1 MHLKKTKK
9 TPRMI
14 RMIALMLSLVLVF
27 FTMTGMAL
35 AEEGT
40 DVPDAAPDSTL
51 EIVEAELEL
60 EPVPTEEP
68 PAETPG
74 AEETPE
80 PAPEPEEPSIP
91 PEPTDTPAPALEP
104 DYALD
109 AEIPSGWHNAP
120 VTITVRLIDKNNTG
134 WVKIEVA
141 FSNDDGAD
149 RFDVTEEW
157 NEYGYLE
164 RTMLDNGTVYF
175 FVTDP
180 MGIEHELPLDVYCMD
195 FEAPVLRAGI
205 NGTLLRVEASDT
217 LSGIAAVFVNDEL
230 YTTLDN
236 GVLNI
241 HIGGMTEDKYMYVQA
256 LDNAGNRTDYLVLA
270 NPCYEKPTPAPT
282 PTPSPTPSTDE
293 NKKHDAHCPAGCDCR
308 KNGPSSSSSG
318 NSSGGGSTPS
328 GSGGGSKS
336 AGSSAQAPASSETPA
351 PTTEPITKEDGTSFT
366 QNGNSVTRDL
376 LYDKYS
382 NKQFITVETRNGETF
397 YLVIDYDKQLD
408 EDGERYET
416 YFLNLVDEADLLA
429 LVEGDKQTPVCTC
442 TTKCEAG
449 AVNTSCEVCKTNMT
463 ECTGKEKLVE
473 KVPDTPPEP
482 EVEPEPEKKSS
493 GGTVA
498 LLLLLLLGGGG
509 ALYWF
514 KFRKKKP
521 DAKGPVDLD
530 DYDYGE
536 EDYGEEYET
545 EPDEAET
552 TDTTQDAE

>member
-293 NKKHDAHCPAGCDCR
+293 NKKHDAHCPADCDCR
-308 KNGPSSSSSG
+308 KNNTSG
-318 NSSGGGSTPS
+318 SGSSGGGG
-328 GSGGGSKS
+328 GSGASSVSGGSKN
-336 AGSSAQAPASSETPA
+336 AGSSAQTPASSETPT
-351 PTTEPITKEDGTSFT
+351 PTTEPITKEDGTGFT

-382 NKQFITVETRNGETF
+382 NKQFITIETRNGETF
-397 YLVIDYDKQLD
+397 YLVIDYDKPLD

-429 LVEGDKQTPVCTC
+429 LVEGDKQTPVCSC

-463 ECTGKEKLVE
+463 ECTGKEKVVE
-473 KVPDTPPEP
+473 KVPDTTPEP

-493 GGTVA
+493 GGAVA
-498 LLLLLLLGGGG
+498 LLLLLVLGGGG

-514 KFRKKKP
+514 KLRKKKP

-536 EDYGEEYET
+536 EDDGEEYET
-545 EPDEAET
+545 EPDEAKSS
-552 TDTTQDAE
+552 DAAQDEE

>member
-14 RMIALMLSLVLVF
+14 RIIALMLSLVLVF
-27 FTMTGMAL
+27 FTMTGMAI

-40 DVPDAAPDSTL
+40 EAPDAAPDSTL
-51 EIVEAELEL
+51 EIVEEELEV
-60 EPVPTEEP
+60 EPIPTEES
-68 PAETPG
+68 PAEIPD

-80 PAPEPEEPSIP
+80 PAPEPEEPSIL
-91 PEPTDTPAPALEP
+91 PEPTDTPALEP
-104 DYALD
+104 EYGLD
-109 AEIPSGWHNAP
+109 AEIPSGWHNVP
-120 VTITVRLIDKNNTG
+120 VTITVRLIDKNETG
-134 WVKIEVA
+134 WVKIEAA
-141 FSNDDGAD
+141 FSDEEDAD
-149 RFDVTEEW
+149 RFDVTDEW

-164 RTMLDNGTVYF
+164 RTVPDNGTVYF
-175 FVTDP
+175 YVTDP
-180 MGIEHELPLDVYCMD
+180 QGIEHELPLDVYCMD
-195 FEAPVLRAGI
+195 FEAPTLRAGI
-205 NGTLLRVEASDT
+205 NGTLLRVEASDA

-236 GVLNI
+236 GELNI
-241 HIGGMTEDKYMYVQA
+241 RIDNLTDDAYLYIDA
-256 LDNAGNRTDYLVLA
+256 LDNAGNWTDYVVLA
-270 NPCYEKPTPAPT
+270 NPFYEEEPEPT
-282 PTPSPTPSTDE
+282 PTPDTGNDQHDE
-293 NKKHDAHCPAGCDCR
+293 HCPADCDCR
-308 KNGPSSSSSG
+308 KNNTSG
-318 NSSGGGSTPS
+318 SGSGGSSGGGSSAST
-328 GSGGGSKS
+328 GNGGNKS
-336 AGSSAQAPASSETPA
+336 TGSSAQTSASSETPT
-351 PTTEPITKEDGTSFT
+351 PTTEPITKEAGTGFT

-382 NKQFITVETRNGETF
+382 NKQFITIETRNGETF
-397 YLVIDYDKQLD
+397 YLVIDYDKPLD

-429 LVEGDKQTPVCTC
+429 LIDGDKTTPVCSC

-463 ECTGKEKLVE
+463 ECTGKEKVVE
-473 KVPDTPPEP
+473 KVPDTTPEP
-482 EVEPEPEKKSS
+482 EIEPEPEKKSS
-493 GGTVA
+493 GGAVA

-536 EDYGEEYET
+536 EDDGEEYET

-552 TDTTQDAE
+552 ADTAQDAE